1 MKKSVHILLTV
12 CAALPVSVWALPAD
26 PALQCTLLKDN
37 TLRLACF
44 DKVYAAQFPPQNL
57 PEAAKSK
64 PKTVDLVKT
73 IEGSIEQQKPTVV
86 FDYKE
91 DVAAAGYEP
100 TQALL
105 DMADAY
111 TPLSRLYDLDENSPE
126 GILSVREHNPMY
138 LMPLWYNSSPNY
150 YPSSPT
156 RGVTDDDKY
165 SDQKRLEAKMQVSF
179 KSKLAEDLFS
189 TRSDLWF
196 GYTQISNWQVW
207 NQGKESAP
215 FRNNDYTPEI
225 FITQPVKADLPLG
238 GKLRMLGAGFAHQS
252 NGQSRPSSRSWNR
265 VYAMAGMEWGK
276 LTVIPRFW
284 VRAFDQSGE
293 DDDNPDISDYIP
305 PPQNA
310 YPPRKSVIQQYD
322 PFLDASCPPQ
332 VRQPIINAAFALITC
347 RFPAI
352 VFARVIMPPQGDD
365 NARLNQWY
373 SGFRQLTFAVH
384 RLIALAGYT
393 TRFYYRAWRVRD
405 SPPRYAIQIPWA
417 FGIYARFLHWQF
429 LALTFLTNQWFD
441 QTMLYHCQGGFY
453 P

>member
-1 MKKSVHILLTV
+1 MKKSARILLTACV
-12 CAALPVSVWALPAD
+12 ALPVSVWALPAD

-156 RGVTDDDKY
+156 RGVTDDEKY

-189 TRSDLWF
+189 SRSDLWF

-276 LTVIPRFW
+276 LTVIPRVW
-284 VRAFDQSGE
+284 MRAFDQSGE
-293 DDDNPDISDYIP
+293 DDDNPDISDYMGYGDLKM
-305 PPQNA
+305 QYRFND
-310 YPPRKSVIQQYD
+310 QQTLSGT
-322 PFLDASCPPQ
+322 F
-332 VRQPIINAAFALITC
+332 
-347 RFPAI
+347 
-352 VFARVIMPPQGDD
+352 
-365 NARLNQWY
+365 RLNPKT
-373 SGFRQLTFAVH
+373 GKGAMEV
-384 RLIALAGYT
+384 GYT
-393 TRFYYRAWRVRD
+393 F
-405 SPPRYAIQIPWA
+405 PIKGKLKMYAQGFHGYGESLIDYNKKQT
-417 FGIYARFLHWQF
+417 GIGLG
-429 LALTFLTNQWFD
+429 L
-441 QTMLYHCQGGFY
+441 MLNDWDGF
-453 P
+453 